1 MVSGQAVLAQ
11 RVGEIVS
18 TPYFIAPPIRH
29 SHSYMVTNSVISTAI
44 DTDGSGYNPGECCIL
59 ISDYVGREK
68 DNPGI

>member
-1 MVSGQAVLAQ
+1 
-11 RVGEIVS
+11 
-18 TPYFIAPPIRH
+18 
-29 SHSYMVTNSVISTAI
+29 MVTNSVISTAI